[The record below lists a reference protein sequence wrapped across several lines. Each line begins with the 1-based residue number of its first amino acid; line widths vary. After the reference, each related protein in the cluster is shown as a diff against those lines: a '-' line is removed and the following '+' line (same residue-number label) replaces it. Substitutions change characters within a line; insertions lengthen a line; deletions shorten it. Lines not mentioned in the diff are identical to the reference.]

1 LNLKAVLPGRFYLDA
16 FPTKFSRY
24 PAVVYQGERRA
35 VSAGLGGKNTELIF
49 MGIKSTLL
57 AALLLSASAAP
68 GLALE
73 TNLPGVRLGV
83 AAQNAIPLPQADIP
97 GEAPLLVAQDATSNV
112 AVEEQIRLLNGKVE
126 ELTFQIL
133 QMQEQVR
140 KLQEDNE
147 FRFQELEKSK
157 QGNAGPKVRPADDT
171 ASAAPAAPKDPD
183 KVRVVTTDNAGNGDP
198 VAGVIDGTAGEGAA
212 PQDLGTVKFDENGNP
227 VGATAAAPDKVAAIP
242 PADNPAELYK
252 TAYEHILSGE
262 YPSAEAA
269 FRAHIK
275 NFPADPQTADARYWL
290 GESLI
295 GQDRY
300 RDAAEVLLK
309 AQKEFPKSKKAP
321 DMLLKLGVS
330 LSALD
335 NKDVACATFAQV
347 AKKYPRAA
355 PAVMERVAAEQA
367 KAGC

>member
-1 LNLKAVLPGRFYLDA
+1 
-16 FPTKFSRY
+16 
-24 PAVVYQGERRA
+24 
-35 VSAGLGGKNTELIF
+35 
-49 MGIKSTLL
+49 MGIKSTFL
-57 AALLLSASAAP
+57 AALLLTAGTLP

-73 TNLPGVRLGV
+73 SHLPGVRLQAVTGG
-83 AAQNAIPLPQADIP
+83 IPLPQADIP
-97 GEAPLLVAQDATSNV
+97 GEAPVLLAQDSGGNV
-112 AVEEQIRLLNGKVE
+112 QLEEQIRLLNGKVE

-147 FRFQELEKSK
+147 FRFQELEKSR
-157 QGNAGPKVRPADDT
+157 QGNAGPKVKPADDS
-171 ASAAPAAPKDPD
+171 AQAAPEPPKDPD
-183 KVRVVTTDNAGNGDP
+183 KVRVVTTENGGNSDDI
-198 VAGVIDGTAGEGAA
+198 AGVIDGTQEGGAP
-212 PQDLGTVKFDENGNP
+212 PQDLGSVKFDENGNP
-227 VGATAAAPDKVAAIP
+227 VGATIAEPDKVAAIP
-242 PADNPAELYK
+242 PADNPAEIYK

-269 FRAHIK
+269 FRSHIE

-295 GQDRY
+295 GQERY

-347 AKKYPRAA
+347 SKKYPKAA
-355 PAVMERVAAEQA
+355 PAVVERVAAEQA

>member
-1 LNLKAVLPGRFYLDA
+1 
-16 FPTKFSRY
+16 
-24 PAVVYQGERRA
+24 
-35 VSAGLGGKNTELIF
+35 

-57 AALLLSASAAP
+57 AAMLLSAGTPPS
-68 GLALE
+68 LALE
-73 TNLPGVRLGV
+73 TSLPGVRLEEMAG
-83 AAQNAIPLPQADIP
+83 NRIPLPQAKIP
-97 GEAPLLVAQDATSNV
+97 GEAPVLLVQDAVGNV
-112 AVEEQIRLLNGKVE
+112 QLEEQIRLLNGKVE

-157 QGNAGPKVRPADDT
+157 QGNAAPNAKPADDT
-171 ASAAPAAPKDPD
+171 AQAAPETPQDPD
-183 KVRVVTTDNAGNGDP
+183 KVRVVTTESTGRGDS
-198 VAGVIDGTAGEGAA
+198 VADVIDGTQGAGEP

-227 VGATAAAPDKVAAIP
+227 VGGTAASPDKVAAIP

-269 FRAHIK
+269 FRSHID

-295 GQDRY
+295 GQERY

-347 AKKYPRAA
+347 SKKYPKAA
-355 PAVMERVAAEQA
+355 PAVVERVAAEQA

>member
-1 LNLKAVLPGRFYLDA
+1 MTKKLESGPSGPLFVDVFT
-16 FPTKFSRY
+16 TKFGRY
-24 PAVVYQGERRA
+24 PAVVYADEA
-35 VSAGLGGKNTELIF
+35 VYAGLRGKNTEPIF
-49 MGIKSTLL
+49 MGIKSTFL
-57 AALLLSASAAP
+57 AALLLTAGAAP
-68 GLALE
+68 VMALE
-73 TNLPGVRLGV
+73 SNLPGVRLETMTGG
-83 AAQNAIPLPQADIP
+83 IPSPQAEFP
-97 GEAPLLVAQDATSNV
+97 GEAPVLLAQDSGGNV
-112 AVEEQIRLLNGKVE
+112 QLEEQIRLLNGKVE

-157 QGNAGPKVRPADDT
+157 QGNAGPKVKPADD
-171 ASAAPAAPKDPD
+171 AAQAAPADPGT
-183 KVRVVTTDNAGNGDP
+183 VRVVTTDNSGNSDS
-198 VAGVIDGTAGEGAA
+198 VADVIDGTAGDGAP
-212 PQDLGTVKFDENGNP
+212 PQDLGSVKFDENGNP
-227 VGATAAAPDKVAAIP
+227 VGGAVAAPDKVAAIP

-269 FRAHIK
+269 FRSHIE
-275 NFPADPQTADARYWL
+275 NFPSDPQTADARYWL

-295 GQDRY
+295 GQERY

-309 AQKEFPKSKKAP
+309 AQREFPKSKKAP

-347 AKKYPRAA
+347 SKKYPKAA
-355 PAVMERVAAEQA
+355 PAVVERVAAEQA

>member
-1 LNLKAVLPGRFYLDA
+1 MLFECLAGRAGRLAPGAKR
-16 FPTKFSRY
+16 K
-24 PAVVYQGERRA
+24 Q
-35 VSAGLGGKNTELIF
+35 IF

-57 AALLLSASAAP
+57 AALLLSAGAAP
-68 GLALE
+68 SMALE
-73 TNLPGVRLGV
+73 SSLPGVRLEAMAGGS
-83 AAQNAIPLPQADIP
+83 IPLPQAEIP
-97 GEAPLLVAQDATSNV
+97 GEAPVLLAQDAVGNV
-112 AVEEQIRLLNGKVE
+112 QVEEQIRLLNGKVE

-157 QGNAGPKVRPADDT
+157 QGNAGPKVKPADDT
-171 ASAAPAAPKDPD
+171 AQAAPDAPKDPAN
-183 KVRVVTTDNAGNGDP
+183 VRVVTTDNGGNGDD
-198 VAGVIDGTAGEGAA
+198 VAGVIDGTA

-227 VGATAAAPDKVAAIP
+227 VGGTVATPDKVAAIP
-242 PADNPAELYK
+242 PTDNPAELYK

-269 FRAHIK
+269 FRSHIE

-295 GQDRY
+295 GQERY

-347 AKKYPRAA
+347 SKKYPKAA

>member
-1 LNLKAVLPGRFYLDA
+1 
-16 FPTKFSRY
+16 
-24 PAVVYQGERRA
+24 
-35 VSAGLGGKNTELIF
+35 

-57 AALLLSASAAP
+57 AALFLSAGALP

-73 TNLPGVRLGV
+73 SNLPGVRLDAMAGKL
-83 AAQNAIPLPQADIP
+83 IPLPQGEIP
-97 GEAPLLVAQDATSNV
+97 GAAPVLLAQDATSNV

-157 QGNAGPKVRPADDT
+157 QGNAAPKVKPADDT
-171 ASAAPAAPKDPD
+171 AQAAPDAPKDPA
-183 KVRVVTTDNAGNGDP
+183 KVRVVTTDIGGNGDDI
-198 VAGVIDGTAGEGAA
+198 AGVIDGTQQGDGAA

-227 VGATAAAPDKVAAIP
+227 IGGTVAAPDNVAAIP

-269 FRAHIK
+269 FRAHIE

-295 GQDRY
+295 GQERY

-347 AKKYPRAA
+347 SKKYPKAA

-367 KAGC
+367 KTGC

>member
-1 LNLKAVLPGRFYLDA
+1 
-16 FPTKFSRY
+16 
-24 PAVVYQGERRA
+24 
-35 VSAGLGGKNTELIF
+35 
-49 MGIKSTLL
+49 MGIKLSFL
-57 AALLLSASAAP
+57 AALLLTAGAAP

-73 TNLPGVRLGV
+73 SNLPDVRLEAMAGGG
-83 AAQNAIPLPQADIP
+83 IPLPQAEIP
-97 GEAPLLVAQDATSNV
+97 GEAPVLLAQDAVGNV
-112 AVEEQIRLLNGKVE
+112 QVEEQIRLLNGKVE

-157 QGNAGPKVRPADDT
+157 QGNAAPKAKPADDT
-171 ASAAPAAPKDPD
+171 AQAAPKDPA
-183 KVRVVTTDNAGNGDP
+183 KVRVVATDNSGNGDDI
-198 VAGVIDGTAGEGAA
+198 AGVIDGTQQGDGAA
-212 PQDLGTVKFDENGNP
+212 AQDLGTVKFDENGNP

-242 PADNPAELYK
+242 PANNPAELYK

-262 YPSAEAA
+262 YPSAEAG
-269 FRAHIK
+269 FRSHID

-295 GQDRY
+295 GQERY

-335 NKDVACATFAQV
+335 NRDVACATFAQV
-347 AKKYPRAA
+347 SKKYPKAA

-367 KAGC
+367 KSGC

>member
-1 LNLKAVLPGRFYLDA
+1 M
-16 FPTKFSRY
+16 
-24 PAVVYQGERRA
+24 
-35 VSAGLGGKNTELIF
+35 SAG
-49 MGIKSTLL
+49 
-57 AALLLSASAAP
+57 AAP
-68 GLALE
+68 VMALE
-73 TNLPGVRLGV
+73 SNLPGVRLEAMAGG
-83 AAQNAIPLPQADIP
+83 IPVPKAEIP
-97 GEAPLLVAQDATSNV
+97 GEAPVLLAQDSGGNV
-112 AVEEQIRLLNGKVE
+112 QLEEQIRLLNGKVE

-157 QGNAGPKVRPADDT
+157 EGNARPKSPPADD
-171 ASAAPAAPKDPD
+171 AADAAPDTPKGSGQCARCD
-183 KVRVVTTDNAGNGDP
+183 GGQYGGDA
-198 VAGVIDGTAGEGAA
+198 VADVIDGTQGPGAP
-212 PQDLGTVKFDENGNP
+212 PQDLGAVTFDADGNP
-227 VGATAAAPDKVAAIP
+227 VAAPDKVAAIP
-242 PADNPAELYK
+242 AADNPAELYK

-262 YPSAEAA
+262 YPSAEAS
-269 FRAHIK
+269 FRSHIE

-295 GQDRY
+295 GQERY

-347 AKKYPRAA
+347 SKKYPKAA
-355 PAVMERVAAEQA
+355 PAVAERVAAEQA

>member
-1 LNLKAVLPGRFYLDA
+1 
-16 FPTKFSRY
+16 
-24 PAVVYQGERRA
+24 
-35 VSAGLGGKNTELIF
+35 
-49 MGIKSTLL
+49 MGIKSTFL
-57 AALLLSASAAP
+57 AALLLTAGAAP
-68 GLALE
+68 VMALE
-73 TNLPGVRLGV
+73 SNLPGVRLDAMAGG
-83 AAQNAIPLPQADIP
+83 IPLPKAEIP
-97 GEAPLLVAQDATSNV
+97 GEAPVLLAQDAVGNV
-112 AVEEQIRLLNGKVE
+112 QLEEQIRLLNGKVE

-157 QGNAGPKVRPADDT
+157 QGNAGPKAAPADD
-171 ASAAPAAPKDPD
+171 AAQAAVPEAPADPGP
-183 KVRVVTTDNAGNGDP
+183 VRVVTTDNNGDA
-198 VAGVIDGTAGEGAA
+198 VADVIDGTQGAGTP
-212 PQDLGTVKFDENGNP
+212 PQDLGTMTFDADGNP
-227 VGATAAAPDKVAAIP
+227 VSGTLAAPDKVAAIP
-242 PADNPAELYK
+242 TADNPAELYK

-262 YPSAEAA
+262 YPSAEAS
-269 FRAHIK
+269 FRSHID

-295 GQDRY
+295 GQERY

-309 AQKEFPKSKKAP
+309 AQKEYPKSKKAP

-335 NKDVACATFAQV
+335 NRDVACATFAQV
-347 AKKYPRAA
+347 SKKYPKAA

>member
-1 LNLKAVLPGRFYLDA
+1 
-16 FPTKFSRY
+16 
-24 PAVVYQGERRA
+24 
-35 VSAGLGGKNTELIF
+35 
-49 MGIKSTLL
+49 MGIKSAFLAAALL
-57 AALLLSASAAP
+57 AAGASPSMAFQAGLPLLHFGAKSAP
-68 GLALE
+68 V
-73 TNLPGVRLGV
+73 PK
-83 AAQNAIPLPQADIP
+83 ADVP
-97 GEAPLLVAQDATSNV
+97 GEAPVILAQDAVGSV
-112 AVEEQIRLLNGKVE
+112 QVEEQIRLLNGKVE

-157 QGNAGPKVRPADDT
+157 QGNAAPKARPADDT
-171 ASAAPAAPKDPD
+171 AQAAPKDPA
-183 KVRVVTTDNAGNGDP
+183 KVRVVATENGNGDA
-198 VAGVIDGTAGEGAA
+198 VAGVIDGTQQGDGAA
-212 PQDLGTVKFDENGNP
+212 AQDLGTVKFDENGNP
-227 VGATAAAPDKVAAIP
+227 VGATGAAPDKVAAIP

-269 FRAHIK
+269 FRAHIQ

-295 GQDRY
+295 GQERY

-347 AKKYPRAA
+347 SKKYPKAA
-355 PAVMERVAAEQA
+355 PAVLERVAAEQA

>member
-1 LNLKAVLPGRFYLDA
+1 
-16 FPTKFSRY
+16 
-24 PAVVYQGERRA
+24 
-35 VSAGLGGKNTELIF
+35 
-49 MGIKSTLL
+49 MGIKSTIL
-57 AALLLSASAAP
+57 AALLLSAGAAP
-68 GLALE
+68 ALGLE
-73 TNLPGVRLGV
+73 MSLPGVRLEAMAGKR
-83 AAQNAIPLPQADIP
+83 IPPPQAEIP
-97 GEAPLLVAQDATSNV
+97 GEAPVLLAQDAVGNV
-112 AVEEQIRLLNGKVE
+112 QLEEQIRLLNGKVE

-157 QGNAGPKVRPADDT
+157 QGNAAPKVKPADDT
-171 ASAAPAAPKDPD
+171 AQAAPDAPKDPAN
-183 KVRVVTTDNAGNGDP
+183 VRVVTTDNGGNGDD
-198 VAGVIDGTAGEGAA
+198 VAGVIDGTA
-212 PQDLGTVKFDENGNP
+212 PQDLGAVKFDENGNP
-227 VGATAAAPDKVAAIP
+227 IGGTAAAPDKVAAIP

-252 TAYEHILSGE
+252 SAYEHILSGE

-269 FRAHIK
+269 FRAHIQ

-295 GQDRY
+295 GQERY

-309 AQKEFPKSKKAP
+309 AQKEYPKSKKAP

-347 AKKYPRAA
+347 SKKYPKAA

>member
-1 LNLKAVLPGRFYLDA
+1 
-16 FPTKFSRY
+16 
-24 PAVVYQGERRA
+24 
-35 VSAGLGGKNTELIF
+35 

-57 AALLLSASAAP
+57 AALLLSVGAAP
-68 GLALE
+68 SMALE
-73 TNLPGVRLGV
+73 SSLPGVRLEAMAGGS
-83 AAQNAIPLPQADIP
+83 IPLPQAEIP
-97 GEAPLLVAQDATSNV
+97 GEAPVLLAQDAVGNV
-112 AVEEQIRLLNGKVE
+112 QVEEQIRLLNGKVE

-147 FRFQELEKSK
+147 FRFQELEKSR
-157 QGNAGPKVRPADDT
+157 QGNAGPKVKPAGDT
-171 ASAAPAAPKDPD
+171 AQAAPDAPKDPAN
-183 KVRVVTTDNAGNGDP
+183 VRVVTTDNGGNGDD
-198 VAGVIDGTAGEGAA
+198 VAGVIDGTA

-227 VGATAAAPDKVAAIP
+227 IGGTAAAPDKVAAIP

-269 FRAHIK
+269 FRSHIE

-295 GQDRY
+295 GQERY

-347 AKKYPRAA
+347 SKKYPKAA

>member
-1 LNLKAVLPGRFYLDA
+1 
-16 FPTKFSRY
+16 
-24 PAVVYQGERRA
+24 
-35 VSAGLGGKNTELIF
+35 
-49 MGIKSTLL
+49 MGIKSTFL
-57 AALLLSASAAP
+57 AALFLSAGALPS
-68 GLALE
+68 LAIE
-73 TNLPGVRLGV
+73 SSLPGVRLEAMVG
-83 AAQNAIPLPQADIP
+83 NRIPLPQAKIP
-97 GEAPLLVAQDATSNV
+97 GEAPVLLAQDAIGNV
-112 AVEEQIRLLNGKVE
+112 QLEEQIRLLNGKVE

-157 QGNAGPKVRPADDT
+157 QGNAGPTAKPADDT
-171 ASAAPAAPKDPD
+171 ASAAPETPADPGN
-183 KVRVVTTDNAGNGDP
+183 VRVVTTDNAGNGDDI
-198 VAGVIDGTAGEGAA
+198 AGVIDGMQQGAGAP

-227 VGATAAAPDKVAAIP
+227 IGGTAAAPDKVAAIP

-269 FRAHIK
+269 FRSHIE

-295 GQDRY
+295 GQERY
-300 RDAAEVLLK
+300 RDAAEILLK
-309 AQKEFPKSKKAP
+309 AQKEYPKSKKAP

-347 AKKYPRAA
+347 SKKYPKAA
-355 PAVMERVAAEQA
+355 PAVVERVAAEQA

>member
-1 LNLKAVLPGRFYLDA
+1 
-16 FPTKFSRY
+16 
-24 PAVVYQGERRA
+24 
-35 VSAGLGGKNTELIF
+35 

-57 AALLLSASAAP
+57 AALLLTAGTAP
-68 GLALE
+68 HEALAGARIARPTAEIL
-73 TNLPGVRLGV
+73 RH
-83 AAQNAIPLPQADIP
+83 
-97 GEAPLLVAQDATSNV
+97 APVILAQDAVGSV
-112 AVEEQIRLLNGKVE
+112 QLEEQIRLLNGKVE

-133 QMQEQVR
+133 QMQEQMR

-147 FRFQELEKSK
+147 FRFQELEKTK
-157 QGNAGPKVRPADDT
+157 QGNAGAKVKPVDDT
-171 ASAAPAAPKDPD
+171 AQAAAPDDSAPADSS
-183 KVRVVTTDNAGNGDP
+183 KVRVVTTDNAAAGDD
-198 VAGVIDGTAGEGAA
+198 VAAAIEGAEGTGA
-212 PQDLGTVKFDENGNP
+212 PPQDLGTVKFDENGNP
-227 VGATAAAPDKVAAIP
+227 IGGTVAEPDKVAAIP

-262 YPSAEAA
+262 YPSAEAS

-295 GQDRY
+295 GQERY

-347 AKKYPRAA
+347 SKKYPKAA
-355 PAVMERVAAEQA
+355 PAVMERLAAEQA

>member
-1 LNLKAVLPGRFYLDA
+1 
-16 FPTKFSRY
+16 
-24 PAVVYQGERRA
+24 
-35 VSAGLGGKNTELIF
+35 
-49 MGIKSTLL
+49 MGIKSTIL
-57 AALLLSASAAP
+57 AALLLTTSALP
-68 GLALE
+68 GMALE
-73 TNLPGVRLGV
+73 SNLPGVRLEAMAGR
-83 AAQNAIPLPQADIP
+83 IPLPQAEIP
-97 GEAPLLVAQDATSNV
+97 GEAPLILAQDSIGNV
-112 AVEEQIRLLNGKVE
+112 QLEEQIRLLNGKVE

-157 QGNAGPKVRPADDT
+157 QGNAGPKVKPADDT
-171 ASAAPAAPKDPD
+171 AQAVPDAPKDPAD
-183 KVRVVTTDNAGNGDP
+183 VRVVTTDNAGNGDD
-198 VAGVIDGTAGEGAA
+198 VADVIDGTQGAGAP
-212 PQDLGTVKFDENGNP
+212 PQDLGAVKFDENGNP
-227 VGATAAAPDKVAAIP
+227 IGGAAAPDKVAAIP

-269 FRAHIK
+269 FRSHIE

-295 GQDRY
+295 GQERY

-309 AQKEFPKSKKAP
+309 AQKEYPKSKKAP

-335 NKDVACATFAQV
+335 NRDVACATFAQV
-347 AKKYPRAA
+347 SKKYPKAA

>member
-1 LNLKAVLPGRFYLDA
+1 
-16 FPTKFSRY
+16 
-24 PAVVYQGERRA
+24 
-35 VSAGLGGKNTELIF
+35 VSADLWGKNTELIF
-49 MGIKSTLL
+49 MGIKSTFL
-57 AALLLSASAAP
+57 AALLLSGSTAP

-73 TNLPGVRLGV
+73 SNLPGVRLEAMAG
-83 AAQNAIPLPQADIP
+83 NSIPLPQTEIQ
-97 GEAPLLVAQDATSNV
+97 GEAPVLLAQDATGNV
-112 AVEEQIRLLNGKVE
+112 QLEEQIRLLNGKVE

-157 QGNAGPKVRPADDT
+157 QGAAAPKAKPADDT
-171 ASAAPAAPKDPD
+171 EQAAEETPKDPD
-183 KVRVVTTDNAGNGDP
+183 KVRVVTTDNAGNGDS
-198 VAGVIDGTAGEGAA
+198 VADVIDGTKGAGA
-212 PQDLGTVKFDENGNP
+212 PAQDLGAVKFDENGNP
-227 VGATAAAPDKVAAIP
+227 IGATAAPDKVAAIP
-242 PADNPAELYK
+242 PSDNPAELYK

-295 GQDRY
+295 GQERY

-309 AQKEFPKSKKAP
+309 AQKEYPKSKKAP

-347 AKKYPRAA
+347 SKKYPRAA
-355 PAVMERVAAEQA
+355 PAVIERVAAEQA

>member
-1 LNLKAVLPGRFYLDA
+1 
-16 FPTKFSRY
+16 
-24 PAVVYQGERRA
+24 
-35 VSAGLGGKNTELIF
+35 
-49 MGIKSTLL
+49 MGIKSTFL
-57 AALLLSASAAP
+57 AALLLTAGTLP
-68 GLALE
+68 GMALE
-73 TNLPGVRLGV
+73 SNLPGVRLEAPGGDL
-83 AAQNAIPLPQADIP
+83 IPLPQADVP
-97 GEAPLLVAQDATSNV
+97 GEAPVLLAQDAGGNV
-112 AVEEQIRLLNGKVE
+112 QLEEQIRLLNGKVE

-147 FRFQELEKSK
+147 FRFQELEKSR
-157 QGNAGPKVRPADDT
+157 QGNAGPKVKPADDT
-171 ASAAPAAPKDPD
+171 AQAAVPETPPDPS
-183 KVRVVTTDNAGNGDP
+183 KVRVVTTDNAGNGDD
-198 VAGVIDGTAGEGAA
+198 VADVIDGTQGAGA
-212 PQDLGTVKFDENGNP
+212 PAQDLGTVKFDENGNP
-227 VGATAAAPDKVAAIP
+227 VGATANAQDKVAAIP

-262 YPSAEAA
+262 YPSAEAS
-269 FRAHIK
+269 FRSHID

-295 GQDRY
+295 GQERY

-347 AKKYPRAA
+347 SKKYPKAA
-355 PAVMERVAAEQA
+355 PAVVERVAAEQA

>member
-1 LNLKAVLPGRFYLDA
+1 
-16 FPTKFSRY
+16 
-24 PAVVYQGERRA
+24 
-35 VSAGLGGKNTELIF
+35 
-49 MGIKSTLL
+49 MGIKSAFLAAALL
-57 AALLLSASAAP
+57 AAGASPSVAFQASLPGPHFGASAAP
-68 GLALE
+68 VPKADV
-73 TNLPGVRLGV
+73 PGKTPVIRV
-83 AAQNAIPLPQADIP
+83 
-97 GEAPLLVAQDATSNV
+97 QDAVGNV
-112 AVEEQIRLLNGKVE
+112 QVEEQIRLLNGKVE

-157 QGNAGPKVRPADDT
+157 QGSAAPKAKAADDT
-171 ASAAPAAPKDPD
+171 ASAAPETPKDPS
-183 KVRVVTTDNAGNGDP
+183 KVRVITTDNSGNGDS
-198 VAGVIDGTAGEGAA
+198 VADVIDGTAGA
-212 PQDLGTVKFDENGNP
+212 PAQDLGTVKFDENGNP
-227 VGATAAAPDKVAAIP
+227 VGSATAAPDKVAAIP

-275 NFPADPQTADARYWL
+275 DFPADPQTADARYWL

-295 GQDRY
+295 GQERY

-347 AKKYPRAA
+347 SKKYPRAA
-355 PAVMERVAAEQA
+355 PAVMERLAAEQA

>member
-1 LNLKAVLPGRFYLDA
+1 
-16 FPTKFSRY
+16 
-24 PAVVYQGERRA
+24 
-35 VSAGLGGKNTELIF
+35 
-49 MGIKSTLL
+49 MGIKSTIL
-57 AALLLSASAAP
+57 AALLLTTSALP
-68 GLALE
+68 GMALE
-73 TNLPGVRLGV
+73 SNLPGVRLEAMAGR
-83 AAQNAIPLPQADIP
+83 IPLPQAEIP
-97 GEAPLLVAQDATSNV
+97 GEAPLVLAQDSGGNV
-112 AVEEQIRLLNGKVE
+112 QLEEQIRLLNGKVE

-157 QGNAGPKVRPADDT
+157 QGNAGPKVKPADDT
-171 ASAAPAAPKDPD
+171 AQAAPDAPKDPAD
-183 KVRVVTTDNAGNGDP
+183 VRVVTTDNAGNGDD
-198 VAGVIDGTAGEGAA
+198 VADVIDGTQGAGAP
-212 PQDLGTVKFDENGNP
+212 PQDLGAVKFDENGNP
-227 VGATAAAPDKVAAIP
+227 IGGAAAPDKVAAIP

-269 FRAHIK
+269 FRSHIE

-295 GQDRY
+295 GQERY

-309 AQKEFPKSKKAP
+309 AQKEYPKSKKAP

-335 NKDVACATFAQV
+335 NRDVACATFAQV
-347 AKKYPRAA
+347 SKKYPKAA

>member
-1 LNLKAVLPGRFYLDA
+1 
-16 FPTKFSRY
+16 
-24 PAVVYQGERRA
+24 
-35 VSAGLGGKNTELIF
+35 
-49 MGIKSTLL
+49 MGIKLSFL
-57 AALLLSASAAP
+57 AALLLTAGAAP

-73 TNLPGVRLGV
+73 SNLPDVRLEAMAGGG
-83 AAQNAIPLPQADIP
+83 IPLPQAEIP
-97 GEAPLLVAQDATSNV
+97 GEAPVLLAQDAVGNV
-112 AVEEQIRLLNGKVE
+112 QVEEQIRLLNGKVE

-157 QGNAGPKVRPADDT
+157 QGNAAPKAKPADDT
-171 ASAAPAAPKDPD
+171 AQAAPKDPA
-183 KVRVVTTDNAGNGDP
+183 KVRVVATDNSGNGDDI
-198 VAGVIDGTAGEGAA
+198 AGVIDGTQQGDGAA
-212 PQDLGTVKFDENGNP
+212 AQDLGTVKFDENGNP

-242 PADNPAELYK
+242 PANNPAELYK

-262 YPSAEAA
+262 YPSAEAG
-269 FRAHIK
+269 FRSHID

-295 GQDRY
+295 GQERY

-335 NKDVACATFAQV
+335 NRDVACATFAQV
-347 AKKYPRAA
+347 SKKYPKAA